1 MTKFGVVIFPGSNCD
16 ADCLHVLRDV
26 VKVPTDALW
35 HDNSISEKYD
45 AIVLPGGFS
54 YGDYLRTGAIA
65 KFSPVMKSISEL
77 AKKGIPII
85 GICNGFQI
93 LCEAN
98 LLPGALLK
106 NKSLSFICKD
116 VYIKTQNKNTPF
128 TILAK
133 DITNIPIAHGE
144 GNFFTDENTLKML
157 QDENRIVFQ
166 YCDENGEIN
175 TASNPNGSLLN
186 IAGICSKEKNVVGM
200 MPHPERCSEKELGG
214 TDGLLIFKSV
224 MQYIVNL

>member
-1 MTKFGVVIFPGSNCD
+1 MKKFGVVIFPGSNCD
-16 ADCLHVLRDV
+16 ADCLYVLREIL
-26 VKVPTDALW
+26 KVQTDELW
-35 HDNSISEKYD
+35 HSNSISEKYD

-77 AKKGIPII
+77 AKKGTPII

-106 NKSLSFICKD
+106 NNSLSFICRN
-116 VYIKTQNKNTPF
+116 VYIKTANSKTIF
-128 TILAK
+128 TKKAK
-133 DITNIPIAHGE
+133 EIIEIPIAHGE
-144 GNFFTDENTLKML
+144 GNYFADDETLKKL
-157 QDENRIVFQ
+157 ENEGQIVFQ
-166 YCDENGEIN
+166 YCDKNGNISSE
-175 TASNPNGSLLN
+175 SNPNGSKLN
-186 IAGICSKEKNVVGM
+186 IAGIINDNGNVLGM

-214 TDGLLIFKSV
+214 IDGLSV
-224 MQYIVNL
+224 FQSILTAI